1 MTNPRLAGR
10 YAKSL
15 LDLAI
20 EQNNLEVIYADIKWL
35 NAVCVSNPDF
45 VAMLKSPIIKS
56 DIKTKIIDA
65 VAAEKLNVLTSSF
78 LRLLVN
84 KAREYNLPEIVIAFI
99 QQYNKLNNIHPIK
112 ITTAVP
118 ISEELKSSII
128 EKIKAT
134 TSFQKIELETAV
146 KDELIGGF
154 TLEMDGTL
162 ADASILRD
170 LNDVKKQFK
179 SNEFIHQIR

>member
-56 DIKTKIIDA
+56 DIKAKIIDS

-78 LRLLVN
+78 LRL
-84 KAREYNLPEIVIAFI
+84 
-99 QQYNKLNNIHPIK
+99 
-112 ITTAVP
+112 
-118 ISEELKSSII
+118 
-128 EKIKAT
+128 
-134 TSFQKIELETAV
+134 
-146 KDELIGGF
+146 
-154 TLEMDGTL
+154 
-162 ADASILRD
+162 
-170 LNDVKKQFK
+170 
-179 SNEFIHQIR
+179 